1 MSRTD
6 NPIADFECYDA
17 EQEKAKD
24 KLPRCSECGEPIQ
37 DDFFY
42 EFDCYFYCGDCV
54 SDKHRKLVEDYVG

>member
-6 NPIADFECYDA
+6 NPVADFERYDA
-17 EQEKAKD
+17 VQERAKE

-42 EFDCYFYCGDCV
+42 DFDCYFYCADCV
-54 SDKHRKLVEDYVG
+54 SNHRKSTEDFIS

>member
-6 NPIADFECYDA
+6 NPIADFERYDA
-17 EQEKAKD
+17 VQEKAKE

-42 EFDCYFYCGDCV
+42 EIDCYFYCEDCLR
-54 SDKHRKLVEDYVG
+54 DNHRKSTEDFIG